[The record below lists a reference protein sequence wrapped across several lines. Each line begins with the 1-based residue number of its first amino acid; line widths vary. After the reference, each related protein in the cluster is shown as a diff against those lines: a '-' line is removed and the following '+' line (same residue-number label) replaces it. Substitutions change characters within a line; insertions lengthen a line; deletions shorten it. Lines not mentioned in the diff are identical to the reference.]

1 MSDLTSLTSHGP
13 PATGYIAPTPA
24 AAPTPAPAPAGAP
37 QAAGQTAATTDA
49 TPVGANSTRPTTP
62 AGAGKGDHPEVTSGF
77 NPSMTIDSDT
87 HILVMTIRAPDGSV
101 LRQMPNQH
109 ELAAYKA
116 SATEKKQ
123 EG

>member
-1 MSDLTSLTSHGP
+1 MSDLTSLTGHG
-13 PATGYIAPTPA
+13 ASA
-24 AAPTPAPAPAGAP
+24 ASYVAPTPAPAPVSAP
-37 QAAGQTAATTDA
+37 TPHTAGQTTTATSDVA
-49 TPVGANSTRPTTP
+49 TVGSNPARPAP
-62 AGAGKGDHPEVTSGF
+62 AGTGKADHPDVTSGF
-77 NPSMTIDSDT
+77 NPSMTIDPDT
-87 HILVMTIRAPDGSV
+87 HILVMTIRSPDGSV